1 MSRLRRLLVSGKIF
15 FITCNLLR
23 SRLAL
28 TDLDFSC
35 LANAFQ
41 GVRERRGYLL
51 AGYVF
56 MPDHWHALIVPAEGD
71 TLPKL
76 MGALKVAAMRRVNA
90 RRGKRGSLWEPR
102 FFDEIILT
110 VKQYR
115 DTLDYM
121 HLNPVTKGL
130 VSKPEDWAWSSFRC
144 FGGSGR
150 IHINVDLIDM
160 PTDEHSRL

>member
-1 MSRLRRLLVSGKIF
+1 MLVSGEIF

-23 SRLAL
+23 SRLAF
-28 TDLDFSC
+28 TDLDSSC
-35 LANAFQ
+35 LVTAFQ
-41 GVRERRGYLL
+41 GVRERRRFLL

-56 MPDHWHALIVPAEGD
+56 MPDHWHALIIPGEGD
-71 TLPKL
+71 TLPNL
-76 MGALKVAAMRRVNA
+76 MGALKVGAMRRVNA

-121 HLNPVTKGL
+121 HLNPVAKGL
-130 VSKPEDWAWSSFRC
+130 VLKPEDWAWSSFRS
-144 FGGSGR
+144 FGGNGE
-150 IHINVDLIDM
+150 IKMNVDLLDM
-160 PTDEHSRL
+160 PADENNRL